1 MSTDCKQRKR
11 QDVSAFKAYVASPAA
26 VTITL
31 PASGRFALRSRAGSI
46 AGATA
51 ATTVGPSN
59 RTLKVPA
66 LVAGAQHVVDHLE
79 RATVVTL
86 SAGFDLALDT
96 GLGVFAVIAE
106 GA

>member
-11 QDVSAFKAYVASPAA
+11 RDVSAFKAYIASPAA

-31 PASGRFALRSRAGSI
+31 PAGGRFALRST
-46 AGATA
+46 AGAVAGTTA
-51 ATTVGPSN
+51 ATIVGPSS

-66 LVAGAQHVVDHLE
+66 LAAGGQHVVDWLE

-86 SAGFDLALDT
+86 SAGFDLALDV
-96 GLGVFAVIAE
+96 GLGVFAIIAE